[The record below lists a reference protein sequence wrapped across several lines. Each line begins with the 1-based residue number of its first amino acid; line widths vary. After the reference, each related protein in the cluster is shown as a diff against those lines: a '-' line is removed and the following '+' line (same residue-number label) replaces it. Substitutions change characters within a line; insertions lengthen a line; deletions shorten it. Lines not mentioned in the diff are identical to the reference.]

1 MATQATS
8 LPARA
13 DLDPAFT
20 WNLAALYPD
29 DAAFDADY
37 ARAEQM
43 LEQVT
48 AYRGRLGDDAATLA
62 AFMDAYWPLLAKIQH
77 LRVYA
82 ALPVSADQGDQAAR
96 ARLGRFQSLATR
108 FTAGTAFLQP
118 ELLAVGRARLDAF
131 MAEEPRLA
139 YLERYFDRLEENRDY
154 VRSPEVEDVLGR
166 LSDPFGA
173 FERAYDSLTN
183 GELPFAPVEDEHGN
197 VFEVARSTYPALR
210 MSTDRDLR
218 RKAYASYSDGFL
230 AYRNTLTDLYLGR
243 VKQSV
248 FWARV
253 RGYPSTVEEQLTPR
267 EVPRAVLDAVVNTFQ
282 ANLGVWHRYWAAR
295 RALLGVERH
304 EEWDV
309 FAPLSPNP
317 PSVSYQQAVDWIL
330 EGMAPLGSDY
340 LEPLR
345 RGLLEERWVDVY
357 PNRGK
362 RDGAFATRAYGS
374 QPYILMSFQGDL
386 ESMSTLAHELG
397 HAMHS
402 QLMDREQPLPY
413 ANYAM
418 MAAETASNFNQAL
431 VRSHLLNQLTAPE
444 ARLAVLDE
452 AFYNFHRYFF
462 IMPTLVRF
470 ELEVHQAVERG
481 EGLTADK
488 LGAIMQ
494 RLFQEGYGDEITAT
508 GRTGITWAQFGHLYM
523 PFYTFQYAA
532 GISAAAA
539 LADDVHRGKEGAAE
553 RYLAFLRAGSSVP
566 PVDALRAA
574 GVDMTSPEPIER
586 AFRVVEGYV
595 QELEALAEAQ
605 G

>member
-1 MATQATS
+1 
-8 LPARA
+8 
-13 DLDPAFT
+13 
-20 WNLAALYPD
+20 
-29 DAAFDADY
+29 
-37 ARAEQM
+37 
-43 LEQVT
+43 
-48 AYRGRLGDDAATLA
+48 
-62 AFMDAYWPLLAKIQH
+62 
-77 LRVYA
+77 
-82 ALPVSADQGDQAAR
+82 
-96 ARLGRFQSLATR
+96 
-108 FTAGTAFLQP
+108 
-118 ELLAVGRARLDAF
+118 
-131 MAEEPRLA
+131 
-139 YLERYFDRLEENRDY
+139 
-154 VRSPEVEDVLGR
+154 
-166 LSDPFGA
+166 
-173 FERAYDSLTN
+173 
-183 GELPFAPVEDEHGN
+183 
-197 VFEVARSTYPALR
+197 

-218 RKAYASYSDGFL
+218 RKSYASYSDGFL
-230 AYRNTLTDLYLGR
+230 SYRNTLADLYLGR

-267 EVPRAVLDAVVNTFQ
+267 EVPRAVLEAVVNTFQ

-295 RALLGVERH
+295 RALLGLERH

-317 PSVSYQQAVDWIL
+317 PSVPYQQAVEYIL

-431 VRSHLLNQLTAPE
+431 VRSHLLGKLTAPE
-444 ARLAVLDE
+444 ERLAVLDE

-508 GRTGITWAQFGHLYM
+508 ERTGITWAQFGHLYM

-539 LADDVHRGKEGAAE
+539 LADDVHAGKDGAAE

-574 GVDMTSPEPIER
+574 GVDMTTPEPIER
-586 AFRVVEGYV
+586 AFGVVEGYV
-595 QELEALAEAQ
+595 QELEALAEAH
-605 G
+605 GEHVGDGADTRSG